1 LLINLFDTIIYFIP
15 ILCLFIGAFSIFQEK
30 EQKTLIMLLTKNERY
45 SSFLFKKSLGLNTVV
60 LMPLVVWFFFYLLLL
75 KFYFQLDVKSY
86 LLFVF
91 ALICLSMIFLQIGA
105 AIGSFSRSRMQI
117 VGYCLFI
124 WFYFFFMHD
133 FLLLSL
139 LPTVTYDN
147 VQWFSIAYFLNPLEA
162 VRMFLETGMGVYSF
176 GHMSKLMQTFMW
188 TKPVFFLFGNLAF
201 WLVVTT
207 GVGVIFH
214 RKEGFE

>member
-1 LLINLFDTIIYFIP
+1 
-15 ILCLFIGAFSIFQEK
+15 
-30 EQKTLIMLLTKNERY
+30 
-45 SSFLFKKSLGLNTVV
+45 
-60 LMPLVVWFFFYLLLL
+60 
-75 KFYFQLDVKSY
+75 
-86 LLFVF
+86 
-91 ALICLSMIFLQIGA
+91 
-105 AIGSFSRSRMQI
+105 MQI

-139 LPTVTYDN
+139 LPAVTYDN